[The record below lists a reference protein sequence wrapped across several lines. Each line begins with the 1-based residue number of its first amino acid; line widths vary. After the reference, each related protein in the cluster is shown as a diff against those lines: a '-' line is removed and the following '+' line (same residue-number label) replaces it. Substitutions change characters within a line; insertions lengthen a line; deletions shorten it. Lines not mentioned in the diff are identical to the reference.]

1 MLLPIF
7 QMLRIAGILAVL
19 WPNAAVGAEPNPLP
33 KPTVKPVGFPVPPSR
48 EVPANAAPRKES
60 PVEVNLQNPPSVP
73 TPLPANEE
81 IRERIIELNATS
93 NSGGVPIQA
102 VDPPM
107 LLPVPKGNPPAVNP
121 PEDRRLPLLGVP
133 LGTTPK
139 ANPQSDARFKKY
151 LEEIIDPEK
160 TLDLVLN
167 RNRVLVFKQAPTR
180 LQVTDETT
188 ATITGVATAILIGWA
203 SRRERV
209 REDTAIGIVFTGMFA
224 LGVVILSRAKTTRNL
239 TDILLGN
246 VLAVT
251 AGDLWMIGA
260 VAVIVATA
268 LMLLHK
274 ELELTSFDPIHATAI
289 GLNPDR
295 LRIALLILLALTIVT
310 AIQVIGL
317 ILTTALLVTPAATA
331 SLVTHRLSYSMAVAA
346 IIASIAAVAGLLMS
360 YQLRVPA
367 GAAIVLTTSV
377 LFLAVTILK
386 PLFVRCG

>member
-1 MLLPIF
+1 MIEFFEPLALPF
-7 QMLRIAGILAVL
+7 MQTALTAAIL
-19 WPNAAVGAEPNPLP
+19 VGL
-33 KPTVKPVGFPVPPSR
+33 TCS
-48 EVPANAAPRKES
+48 
-60 PVEVNLQNPPSVP
+60 
-73 TPLPANEE
+73 
-81 IRERIIELNATS
+81 
-93 NSGGVPIQA
+93 
-102 VDPPM
+102 
-107 LLPVPKGNPPAVNP
+107 
-121 PEDRRLPLLGVP
+121 LLGVYVVHRRMAFIGDA
-133 LGTTPK
+133 LAHTTLPGV
-139 ANPQSDARFKKY
+139 AVAY
-151 LEEIIDPEK
+151 LTGVSLSFGA
-160 TLDLVLN
+160 TL
-167 RNRVLVFKQAPTR
+167 A
-180 LQVTDETT
+180 
-188 ATITGVATAILIGWA
+188 GVATAILIGWA

-251 AGDLWMIGA
+251 PGDLWMIGA

-331 SLVTHRLSYSMAVAA
+331 SLVTHRLSYSMVVAA

-377 LFLAVTILK
+377 LFLSTTLLK